1 MYINKEYYFR
11 KGRKEISL
19 CPYYIYLPNTF
30 FSLLSTLLLKQTLL
44 EKKFYFGWSGLTRAT
59 MRFLIKLTNIFF
71 ICFMHRWIPIYFL
84 IFGFLQSENY
94 ILFIPVLQST
104 IQFVPFG
111 RYKPET
117 TVSANAMAQLRKN

>member
-1 MYINKEYYFR
+1 
-11 KGRKEISL
+11 
-19 CPYYIYLPNTF
+19 
-30 FSLLSTLLLKQTLL
+30 
-44 EKKFYFGWSGLTRAT
+44 
-59 MRFLIKLTNIFF
+59 
-71 ICFMHRWIPIYFL
+71 MHRWIPIYFL